1 MAPQLVLNPEIREID
16 QFTMADIELRGYNSH
31 PAIKAEMAV

>member
-1 MAPQLVLNPEIREID
+1 MTVNKKWNEYVLEDFVLE
-16 QFTMADIELRGYNSH
+16 GYDPH